1 MLRGRTLIASAPIS
15 EDRHHSQSLLDLS
28 FNLSSYRLVK
38 VG

>member
-1 MLRGRTLIASAPIS
+1 MLRGRRLIASTLIS
-15 EDRHHSQSLLDLS
+15 EDRHHSQTLLDVS

>member
-1 MLRGRTLIASAPIS
+1 MRTRTRVHFICPYF